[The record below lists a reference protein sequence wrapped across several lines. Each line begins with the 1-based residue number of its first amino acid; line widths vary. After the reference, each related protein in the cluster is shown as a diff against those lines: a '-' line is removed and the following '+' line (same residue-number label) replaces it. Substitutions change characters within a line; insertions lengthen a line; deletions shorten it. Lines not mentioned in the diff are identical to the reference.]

1 MSVLP
6 DKPIFAPEDLG
17 KPIPKCAHAVSVC
30 LPRWEDNIGYE
41 AGDPRVVEM
50 MQSGYPRF
58 FVHPVVSRLFGECE
72 AHFAAAEE
80 CCMALPSRRA
90 AERCV
95 EFIRQQSQEQCRIQ
109 EFDASGVCVVC
120 LPKAARAIA
129 TDYWQHTGEIISS
142 RLAAALLAGQTTS
155 DPAVEEKRVI
165 RERIAA
171 QTKSDPEDVYL
182 YPNGMAA
189 VFAAYR
195 IFQRLRPGLPSIQ
208 FGFPYV
214 DILKIQQKFS
224 DVAPSAAADAASAE
238 GSTPA
243 GSGVHFFPEGG
254 EADLER
260 TKQVAEA
267 EEIMALFC
275 EIPGNPLLTSPDLV
289 QLDRLA
295 RAHSFPMLVDDT
307 LGAFVNINALP
318 VADVLATSL
327 TKFFSGRC
335 DVMGG
340 SLLLNPAR
348 PFYAQL
354 KAVLEEEYE
363 DLFYAE
369 DAVVLEENSRDFVQ
383 RVKRINRTTE
393 TVCDALSQHP
403 AVARVDY
410 PKYRSVENYR
420 AFLQPGGGNGGL
432 FSIQLHEPARNAPEF
447 YDALELSKG
456 PNLGTN
462 FTLCCPY
469 TILAHYHELDFVER
483 CGVSRFLV
491 RVSIGLEDPDWL
503 IARFRDALDRATSR

>member
-1 MSVLP
+1 MP

-17 KPIPKCAHAVSVC
+17 KPIPNCEHAVSVC
-30 LPRWEDNIGYE
+30 LPRWEDNVGYE
-41 AGDPRVVEM
+41 EGDSRVVETM
-50 MQSGYPRF
+50 ESGYPRF
-58 FVHPVVSRLFGECE
+58 FVHPVVARLFGECE
-72 AHFAAAEE
+72 SRFAVADE

-95 EFIRQQSQEQCRIQ
+95 DFIHQQSREQCRIQ
-109 EFDASGVCVVC
+109 EFGTAGVYVVC
-120 LPKAARAIA
+120 LPIAARATA

-142 RLAAALLAGQTTS
+142 RLAAALLAGQPTN
-155 DPAVEEKRVI
+155 DPAIEQKRLL

-171 QTKSDPEDVYL
+171 QTKSNPEDVYL

-195 IFQRLRPGLPSIQ
+195 VFQRFRPGRPSIQ

-224 DVAPSAAADAASAE
+224 DAAPSADVTGAVA
-238 GSTPA
+238 GRPV
-243 GSGVHFFPEGG
+243 GSGVHFFPEGS
-254 EADLER
+254 EEDLER
-260 TKQVAEA
+260 TKQAADA

-275 EIPGNPLLTSPDLV
+275 EIPGNPLLTSPDLARLD
-289 QLDRLA
+289 QLA
-295 RAHSFPMLVDDT
+295 TTHGFPMLVDDT

-348 PFYAQL
+348 PFYAEL

-369 DAVVLEENSRDFVQ
+369 DAVVLEENSRDFVK
-383 RVKRINRTTE
+383 RVKQINGTAE
-393 TVCDALSQHP
+393 TVCDYLSRHP
-403 AVARVDY
+403 AVARIDY

-420 AFLQPGGGNGGL
+420 AFLQPGGGYGGL
-432 FSIQLHEPARNAPEF
+432 FSMQLHKPDRTAPAF
-447 YDALELSKG
+447 YDALEVSKG

-483 CGVSRFLV
+483 CGISQYLV

-503 IARFRDALDRATSR
+503 IARFRDALDRATGR